1 MVINW
6 YGEGCFK
13 IQTGGL
19 TIVTDPFDSSIGL
32 TPPRGKS
39 DIVIKTLMPAVDPET
54 SKPVAREAESEEKI
68 ISGPGEYEV
77 KGVVINGW
85 RLTKD
90 SNESYLKS
98 VFVVETEELRLGFLG
113 HISEFSDQEI
123 IEELENID
131 ILFIPAGGKP
141 FLEQEAAGKLIRQIN
156 PKAVVCSFFETPGLK
171 RKADDIAAFLK
182 DNGYKAEEQEKFT
195 IKKKELTDKLQVVV
209 LKNER

>member
-39 DIVIKTLMPAVDPET
+39 DIIIKTLMPAIDPET
-54 SKPVAREAESEEKI
+54 SKPAVQDESEEQVI
-68 ISGPGEYEV
+68 HGPGEYEV

-90 SNESYLKS
+90 SSEAYLKS
-98 VFVVETEELRLGFLG
+98 VFVIETEELRLGFLG
-113 HISEFSDQEI
+113 HISEFNDPEI

-141 FLEQEAAGKLIRQIN
+141 FLEQEAAGKLIRQID
-156 PKAVVCSFFETPGLK
+156 PKMVVCSFFDTPGLK
-171 RKADDIAAFLK
+171 RKAEDVATFLK
-182 DNGYKAEEQEKFT
+182 VNGYKTEEQEKLT
-195 IKKKELTDKLQVVV
+195 IKKKELTDKLQVIA

>member
-39 DIVIKTLMPAVDPET
+39 DIVIKTLMPAIDPET
-54 SKPVAREAESEEKI
+54 SKPAMQEEGEEQVI
-68 ISGPGEYEV
+68 GGPGEYEV
-77 KGVVINGW
+77 KGIVISGW
-85 RLTKD
+85 RLAKD
-90 SNESYLKS
+90 SSEAYLKS
-98 VFVVETEELRLGFLG
+98 VFLVETEEMRLGFLG
-113 HISEFSDQEI
+113 HISEFNDQEI
-123 IEELENID
+123 LEELENID

-156 PKAVVCSFFETPGLK
+156 PKAVVCSFFKTPGLK
-171 RKADDIAAFLK
+171 RKADDIETFLK

-195 IKKKELTDKLQVVV
+195 IKKKELTDKLQVIV